1 MLSLTKEQ
9 VGDEGGVVIEN
20 GAREL
25 SVHRAVFVLLVLL
38 LLYLLKE
45 ETGRESV
52 CGGKMVVGWGK
63 DASR

>member
-1 MLSLTKEQ
+1 M

-25 SVHRAVFVLLVLL
+25 SVHRVVFVLLVLL

-45 ETGRESV
+45 ETERESV
-52 CGGKMVVGWGK
+52 CGEMMVGWGK